1 MRFDGTAPIIYLI
14 TDGSFTD
21 QNFERKVGSLLYLI
35 KAAVAANIPLI
46 QIREKGLSAQNLFR
60 LSCIAVGS
68 VTNSSTRI
76 LINDRLDVALLSGAH
91 GVHLTSSSFKAN
103 VVRKFVSSDFLV
115 GASTHS
121 YEEAADAARKGADFV
136 LVGPI
141 FETPGKPASVGIE
154 SLIETASRLT
164 RTPVLAIGGIDDSN
178 YRAVLDAG
186 ATGFAA
192 IRFLNNADNLAKLK
206 SKC

>member
-1 MRFDGTAPIIYLI
+1 VRFDGTAPIIYLI

-21 QNFERKVGSLLYLI
+21 QNFESRVGPFLELI
-35 KAAVAANIPLI
+35 KAAAAANIPLI

-68 VTNSSTRI
+68 VTNSPTRI
-76 LINDRLDVALLSGAH
+76 LINDRLDVAISSGAH
-91 GVHLTSSSFKAN
+91 GVHLTSSSVKAD
-103 VVRKFVSSDFLV
+103 VIRKFVSSDFVV

>member
-1 MRFDGTAPIIYLI
+1 MRFDGTAPITYLI

-68 VTNSSTRI
+68 VTNSPTRI
-76 LINDRLDVALLSGAH
+76 LINDRLDVALSSGAH
-91 GVHLTSSSFKAN
+91 GVHLTSSSFKAD
-103 VVRKFVSSDFLV
+103 VIRKFLSGDFVL

-121 YEEAADAARKGADFV
+121 FEEAADAARKGANFV
-136 LVGPI
+136 VFGPI
-141 FETPGKPASVGIE
+141 FGTPGKPAPVGIE
-154 SLIETASRLT
+154 SLSDIVSRLPA
-164 RTPVLAIGGIDDSN
+164 TPVLAIGGIDDSN
-178 YRAVLDAG
+178 YQAVLDAG
-186 ATGFAA
+186 AAGFAA